1 MGRSRVVVSTS
12 LVVNYF
18 LDRERFP
25 VVALT
30 LVGSVSVTG
39 VILAPIGLG
48 WWTRQWGFSCCI
60 FTPHSCN

>member
-48 WWTRQWGFSCCI
+48 WWTRQWGVFLLHLYPS
-60 FTPHSCN
+60 FL